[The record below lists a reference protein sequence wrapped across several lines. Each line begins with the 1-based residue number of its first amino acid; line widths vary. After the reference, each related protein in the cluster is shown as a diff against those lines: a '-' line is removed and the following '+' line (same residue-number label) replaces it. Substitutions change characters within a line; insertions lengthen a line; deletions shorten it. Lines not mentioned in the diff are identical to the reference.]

1 MKDVIDTVTRVN
13 QQRQAEAKRMLK
25 EASIICGTIVV
36 LAVIII
42 VVGVRI
48 A

>member
-13 QQRQAEAKRMLK
+13 QQRQAEAKKMIK
-25 EASIICGTIVV
+25 EASIICGTIIV

-42 VVGVRI
+42 VVGVRMP
-48 A
+48 

>member
-1 MKDVIDTVTRVN
+1 MR

>member
-1 MKDVIDTVTRVN
+1 MR

-25 EASIICGTIVV
+25 EASIICGTIIV

-42 VVGVRI
+42 VMGVRLS
-48 A
+48 

>member
-1 MKDVIDTVTRVN
+1 MKDVIDTVTRVKK
-13 QQRQAEAKRMLK
+13 QREAEAKKMMR
-25 EASIICGTIVV
+25 EASIICGTILV